1 MAGFVRII
9 LLLVGIAI
17 QLEYVHSQNPMHS
30 KGTYVH
36 DRFYKLVVKGR
47 VCPLKEDGSD
57 KRDLK

>member
-30 KGTYVH
+30 KGTFMIV
-36 DRFYKLVVKGR
+36 FTNLL
-47 VCPLKEDGSD
+47 LKAVFV
-57 KRDLK
+57 R